1 MVKHDIVRRTFTL
14 THVEDEMLDTIVKS
28 RHPTDFRIESQ
39 TVRELIREEFER
51 IQRMLQ
57 QPHKGKR

>member
-1 MVKHDIVRRTFTL
+1 MAEQEIVRRTFTL
-14 THVEDEMLDTIVKS
+14 TPVEVEMLSKIAKA

-51 IQRMLQ
+51 IQ
-57 QPHKGKR
+57 QPQKGKR